1 MRLLPFAIFTLVF
14 SWAHAQE
21 RAGEMSIDEIMV
33 QPTYSSVETAGGE
46 FSFGSSSFSLLWNY
60 ENRYRARLSLGGN
73 GLRGTPRIYEAADPT
88 DQIDFY
94 EAYGEYDGYYGRFRF
109 GLLPINF
116 GHGGTLR
123 ESQLVFQRAYIY
135 SYRIV
140 ALRDFGV
147 SFYTENNGYYTELV
161 AHNGELDESNRDGE
175 VWATMRWGY
184 DNERNM
190 SVQMSAQSGRTT
202 TDSTNATGPG
212 NAGDSGLAGYD
223 ATMNSLWR
231 LGSFSVHWYPR
242 KWDVVLQTTYG
253 EREQKSEEGSFS
265 SHQLDAIHMVENFWG
280 LGLRYETYDPN
291 RDIED
296 DGFASTSLALVTGSK
311 QALSRVF
318 FIATKKVEEG
328 KDVSSDE
335 FRLVWRLTPYF

>member
-1 MRLLPFAIFTLVF
+1 MRLLPFVIFTLVF

-33 QPTYSSVETAGGE
+33 QPTYSSIEAAGGD

-73 GLRGTPRIYEAADPT
+73 GLRPTPRIYDSADPT

-94 EAYGEYDGYYGRFRF
+94 EAYGEYDGFYGRFRF
-109 GLLPINF
+109 GLLPLNF
-116 GHGGTLR
+116 GHGGGLR
-123 ESQLVFQRAYIY
+123 EAQLVFQRAHIY
-135 SYRIV
+135 SSRII
-140 ALRDFGV
+140 ALRDFGI
-147 SFYTENNGYYTELV
+147 SFYTENKGYYTELV
-161 AHNGELDESNRDGE
+161 AHNGELDASSRDGE
-175 VWATMRWGY
+175 VWATVRWGY
-184 DNERNM
+184 DNQRDIDI
-190 SVQMSAQSGRTT
+190 QMSAQSGRTT
-202 TDSTNATGPG
+202 TDATA
-212 NAGDSGLAGYD
+212 AGASGLAGFD
-223 ATMNSLWR
+223 ATENSLWR
-231 LGSFSVHWYPR
+231 YGSFSVHWYPK
-242 KWDVVLQTTYG
+242 KWDVVLQSTYG
-253 EREQKSEEGSFS
+253 EREQKGEEGSFN
-265 SHQLDAIHMVENFWG
+265 SHQFDAIHMVKNFWG

-296 DGFASTSLALVTGSK
+296 DGFSSTSLAVVAGSK

-318 FIATKKVEEG
+318 LIATKKVEEG